1 MVGVGVACWRLQR
14 VGKFTATS
22 RVVRGKIDKT
32 DTRRA
37 ECGLG
42 TAIQAHCSD
51 HVPATL
57 MALTASRAERTRT
70 VTAAAGLPPLPPS
83 CLSGHMI
90 IRRSVSST
98 KNMDV
103 YSNELLLAARSTS
116 PRPAVLTLERPLTY
130 SGPVLPQSSDLAAT
144 VLLGRL
150 LALAQL
156 TLPRC
161 AVLCCSLLYPVRKP
175 RYA

>member
-1 MVGVGVACWRLQR
+1 MEVGGCGERWGRGVGGGFACWRLQT

-22 RVVRGKIDKT
+22 RVVKGKIDKT

-70 VTAAAGLPPLPPS
+70 VTAAAGFLR
-83 CLSGHMI
+83 C
-90 IRRSVSST
+90 RRRASV
-98 KNMDV
+98 
-103 YSNELLLAARSTS
+103 AI
-116 PRPAVLTLERPLTY
+116 
-130 SGPVLPQSSDLAAT
+130 
-144 VLLGRL
+144 
-150 LALAQL
+150 
-156 TLPRC
+156 
-161 AVLCCSLLYPVRKP
+161 
-175 RYA
+175 

>member
-1 MVGVGVACWRLQR
+1 MISSPGAQKLPLKPPGRRTQPPRLKIKPPTAGNGSSCAIGVRSPRVCVVSRRSWGTEVGGFAQGWGLGVGLAGGLRT

-22 RVVRGKIDKT
+22 RVVKGKIDKT

-70 VTAAAGLPPLPPS
+70 VTAAAGFLR
-83 CLSGHMI
+83 C
-90 IRRSVSST
+90 RRRRRASV
-98 KNMDV
+98 
-103 YSNELLLAARSTS
+103 AI
-116 PRPAVLTLERPLTY
+116 
-130 SGPVLPQSSDLAAT
+130 
-144 VLLGRL
+144 
-150 LALAQL
+150 
-156 TLPRC
+156 
-161 AVLCCSLLYPVRKP
+161 
-175 RYA
+175 